1 MKRDPDRLGQ
11 RALGRALLARQLL
24 LARRRMSP
32 GAAIEH
38 LVGLQA
44 QVPTDP
50 YVGLWSRLV
59 DFAPAS
65 LERLFTARKV
75 VRVALMR
82 STIHLVTGRDA
93 LALRPLVQP
102 VLDLELVVGVRR
114 GQLAGLDLDPVIAA
128 GRAILDEAPRSP
140 RELGGLL
147 RARWKGR
154 DPQALAYVLRNR
166 ALLVQV
172 PPRGLWSRSGQTTHA
187 AAETWLGAPLDPAPS
202 IDRMVLRYLAAF
214 GPASARDV
222 EAWSGLRRLGEVI
235 QRLAPRLRRF
245 TDERG
250 RDLHDLP
257 RAPRPLEDTPAP
269 VRYLPSYDN
278 ALLGHADRARIVTDE
293 SRRAIMTNNGVGS
306 APVLVDGTMRAAWN
320 LERAKGGSL
329 LRVRALAALSTAE
342 AREVEAEGHRL
353 LRFLAPEVDRRD
365 VSLTGGKVKRGG
377 SGARAGAAPSRR

>member
-24 LARRRMSP
+24 LDRRSLSP
-32 GAAIEH
+32 AAAIEH
-38 LVGLQA
+38 LIGLQA

-50 YVGLWSRLV
+50 YLGLWSRLV
-59 DFAPAS
+59 DFTPAS

-75 VRVALMR
+75 VRIALMR

-102 VLDLELVVGVRR
+102 ILDVELFVGARR
-114 GQLAGLDLDPVIAA
+114 KQLAGLDLDPVVAA
-128 GRAILDEAPRSP
+128 GRAILDEAPRTP
-140 RELGGLL
+140 RDLGRLL
-147 RARWKGR
+147 AARWEGR

-166 ALLVQV
+166 APLVQV

-187 AAETWLGAPLDPAPS
+187 TAEDWLGSPVDPAPS
-202 IDRMVLRYLAAF
+202 VDRMVMRYLAAF

-235 QRLAPRLRRF
+235 ERLAPRLRRF

-250 RDLHDLP
+250 RDLRDLP
-257 RAPRPLEDTPAP
+257 RAPRPAEDVPAP

-278 ALLGHADRARIVTDE
+278 ALLGHADRSRIVTDE
-293 SRRAIMTNNGVGS
+293 NRRAVMSANGVGS
-306 APVLVDGTMRAAWN
+306 APVLVDGTMRAAWK
-320 LERAKGGSL
+320 LERGEGSAL
-329 LRVRALAALSTAE
+329 LRVQALGPVSSAE
-342 AREVEAEGHRL
+342 GREVEAEGQRL
-353 LRFLAPEVDRRD
+353 LHFLAPEVDRRD
-365 VSLTGGKVKRGG
+365 VLLTGAKVKRGG